1 MVRLRGC
8 YCLSAC
14 IYQLTARALPP
25 VHLPARS
32 LDTIVNVFITS
43 SRWLF
48 FWGEGV
54 GGVGGGSVWLESCVV
69 VGVVSSVW
77 DGK

>member
-14 IYQLTARALPP
+14 SYQLTARALPP

-32 LDTIVNVFITS
+32 LDTIVNAFISS
-43 SRWLF
+43 SRCF
-48 FWGEGV
+48 FL
-54 GGVGGGSVWLESCVV
+54 GGGGDGSVWLESCVV